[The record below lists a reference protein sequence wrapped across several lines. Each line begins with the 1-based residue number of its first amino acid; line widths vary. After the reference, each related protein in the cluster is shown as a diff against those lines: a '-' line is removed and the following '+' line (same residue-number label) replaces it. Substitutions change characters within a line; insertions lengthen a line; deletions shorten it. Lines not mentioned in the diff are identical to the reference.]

1 MIFFLGGGAK
11 EESGKVED
19 LILSIYIHLRQKMRF
34 SLVFFVCHFWKWTVE
49 NLSAALFSFR
59 RRGRGEGGGSALEG
73 ANQEEGKRKTIGLV
87 CNLFVFLPSRW
98 GGKKKKGLLLIFAT
112 L

>member
-1 MIFFLGGGAK
+1 MDGG
-11 EESGKVED
+11 ELVSCF
-19 LILSIYIHLRQKMRF
+19 ILFCSKGM
-34 SLVFFVCHFWKWTVE
+34 
-49 NLSAALFSFR
+49 
-59 RRGRGEGGGSALEG
+59 GRGSALEG
-73 ANQEEGKRKTIGLV
+73 ANQEEGKRKTIGENGKVLALV